1 MAPPPAAEPNEVL
14 LRVAIR
20 TRDRQSARRF
30 GHEIAPLIM
39 SGLPGAC
46 GAPGLAGRPDPA
58 PIINFWP
65 ALVPRDAVT
74 PRASLR
80 GSVPSAG
87 VRWSASSCRTC
98 TLNFV
103 LHGALD
109 GGGLRSLRID
119 RQGNTYGYALLRMPI
134 EVPDGLDVEDL
145 AADL

>member
-1 MAPPPAAEPNEVL
+1 VLLSRCRHLGLSIDEHRVELVGVSSAHAHMAPPPAAEPNEVL

-80 GSVPSAG
+80 G
-87 VRWSASSCRTC
+87 
-98 TLNFV
+98 
-103 LHGALD
+103 
-109 GGGLRSLRID
+109 
-119 RQGNTYGYALLRMPI
+119 
-134 EVPDGLDVEDL
+134 
-145 AADL
+145 